1 MQATRAKSHF
11 LANMSH
17 ELRTPLN
24 AIIGFTRLV
33 MRRAKDALPPKQ
45 YENLEKILASS
56 QHLLSLINA
65 VLDLSKIEAGRM
77 EVKPAEFLPE
87 PLLDLCL
94 KTVEPL
100 VNADRVRLVKDVQG
114 PLPTLFTD
122 QEKLKQILINLLS
135 NAAKFTEMGSIT
147 LRGHHH
153 GERVAVCRGRYPGV
167 GIPKAALGLIF
178 EEFRQV
184 DSGATRAHG
193 GTGLGLPISSRLARM
208 LGGEIIVESEEGKGS
223 TFTFSIPLRLAS
235 SPERAPKPQ
244 APTSAET
251 QPRPGE
257 KLVLAID
264 DDPNVVY
271 LLKENLADA
280 GYRVIGAGSGE
291 EGLEKARRL
300 RPRAITLDIVM
311 PGTDGWQVLHA
322 LKTDPLIREYSR
334 HPHLVVDQK
343 ELGFRLGAADYV
355 VKPFDREALIATVA
369 RIVPDGRRIL
379 VVDDDP
385 NVAELV
391 RQLLEGEGYTIDCA
405 SDGTAGLERIAQAR
419 PSVILLDLLMP
430 RMDGLTFLDALQG
443 DKALK
448 TIPVIVLTAKSLS
461 AADREI
467 LQERVAR
474 ADREARPR
482 PRGADPGSPARIA
495 GGLTGGRA
503 RRRGGDHEHRI
514 DTPDGPIIGQV
525 WRMAHADMV
534 DVASRQSIPHC
545 LGNARDP
552 LADSARDKVGEF
564 RLARST
570 ASS

>member
-147 LRGHHH
+147 LRGHHL
-153 GERVAVCRGRYPGV
+153 GERVEFAVADTGI

-193 GTGLGLPISSRLARM
+193 GTGLGLSISSRLARM

-223 TFTFSIPLRLAS
+223 TFAFSIPLRLAS

-244 APTSAET
+244 APTPAET

-322 LKTDPLIREYSR
+322 LKTDPLIRDIPVILIS
-334 HPHLVVDQK
+334 VVDQK

-369 RIVPDGRRIL
+369 RVVPDGRRIL

-461 AADREI
+461 AADRGI
-467 LQERVAR
+467 LQERVLGLIEKRGLDPEALIREVRR
-474 ADREARPR
+474 ALPEA
-482 PRGADPGSPARIA
+482 
-495 GGLTGGRA
+495 
-503 RRRGGDHEHRI
+503 
-514 DTPDGPIIGQV
+514 
-525 WRMAHADMV
+525 
-534 DVASRQSIPHC
+534 
-545 LGNARDP
+545 
-552 LADSARDKVGEF
+552 
-564 RLARST
+564 
-570 ASS
+570 